1 MTQPA
6 GIAGVFDR
14 AADTYDAVGVPWFR
28 PIAAW
33 LVAALAPQPGERALD
48 VGCGRGAALLPLAE
62 GVGVDGSVLG
72 VDLAP
77 RMVAAT
83 ARDTAH
89 LPQVSVEVGD
99 AASLRLAAS
108 SYDVVASSLVL
119 FFLADPA
126 AALRSWVELLVPGGR
141 LGVTTFAGQDPHWAA
156 VDQVFLPYLPEG
168 MRDARTSGA
177 KGPYASDAGVAD
189 LLRGA
194 GLQQVQTLTRTL
206 PVVLADADQWH
217 EFSWSHGQRAMWE
230 AVPQGDRP
238 QVRALAEQALAGARD
253 GAGRIHFTQDVRI
266 TLGQAA
272 G

>member
-14 AADTYDAVGVPWFR
+14 VADTYDAVGVAWFR
-28 PIAAW
+28 PIGAW
-33 LVAALAPQPGERALD
+33 LVEALAPQSGERALD

-62 GVGVDGSVLG
+62 AVGASGSVRG

-99 AASLRLAAS
+99 ASSLSGAAS
-108 SYDVVASSLVL
+108 TYDVVTSSLVL
-119 FFLADPA
+119 FFLADPV

-141 LGVTTFAGQDPHWAA
+141 LGVTTFAGQDLRWAA
-156 VDQVFLPYLPEG
+156 VDQVFLPYLPQG
-168 MRDARTSGA
+168 MRDARTSGT
-177 KGPYASDAGVAD
+177 KGPFASDEGMEE
-189 LLRGA
+189 LLRAA
-194 GLQQVQTLTRTL
+194 GLHQVQTLTRTL
-206 PVVLADADQWH
+206 TVVLADADQWH

-230 AVPQGDRP
+230 AVPEGKRP
-238 QVRALAEQALAGARD
+238 QVRDLAEQALAGARD
-253 GAGRIHFTQDVRI
+253 EAGRIHFTQDVRI
-266 TLGQAA
+266 TLGQAP